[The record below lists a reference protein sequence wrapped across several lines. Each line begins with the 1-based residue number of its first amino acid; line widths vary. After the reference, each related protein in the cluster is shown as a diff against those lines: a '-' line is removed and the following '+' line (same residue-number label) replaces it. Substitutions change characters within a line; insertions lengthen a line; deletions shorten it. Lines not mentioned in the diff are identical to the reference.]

1 MRKYVPPG
9 RTVTFMA
16 LPGVPDITRPCGGG
30 PGGPAYGRIMGGS
43 WPDVLDLSGSGC
55 SDDYVGVTRR
65 ELLLA
70 AGIMPLAAGGF
81 TDLSSL
87 AGTDRTS
94 RPGIVRSA
102 FHVHSSFS
110 EGAQP
115 MTQFV
120 DANKTQASM
129 HSHAECLSR
138 LGFDLCM
145 FTDHDHRMAAEHPGQ
160 TLTPFP
166 TVEDFAHPIWRYTGQ
181 QIGSPASGF
190 FWLTLAGLQV
200 EVTAGS
206 GPGTEIVLASCDGRG
221 WNYRS
226 TLAGSTITVT
236 VIPGG
241 LAIAEMWILS
251 SVRPAMNGRP
261 EGSYGVK
268 YRFAAGAPEGSLT
281 ADGTIVTVTIPA
293 IADTE
298 NVFVVDPVAD
308 LARAFPDLGPL
319 VNDHGLYGLWF
330 GVTALTGRATATFLT
345 WQITRTTGLDEA
357 IEVQRGILAEL
368 APLYP
373 GLRLAQGL
381 EFSYSPTHLNWLA
394 TDGVRGVK
402 PSPGVTV
409 DDYLRS
415 CVDVVAAAGGACSYN
430 HMFGASM
437 GPVLTGALRR
447 GKILKTARHLLSTA
461 AYGSHVLEVGYN
473 VRGGMDLA
481 GHIEVWDILLAA
493 GIRIYADGATDNHAG
508 THRSYVNASNRF
520 CTDILAPSPDPRVA
534 LPALCQGRA
543 FVSLLG
549 AFSGEVDLAAA
560 GAVMGQQATVS
571 GTTTGVAVSFR
582 GLPPRSVL
590 RVLQYAM
597 HRNRSIDTRRA
608 PLKTFSRT
616 PAEGAGTMVFRV
628 PSVTSYVRVEV
639 VRSGSIVAFSNPI
652 FLCRA

>member
-1 MRKYVPPG
+1 
-9 RTVTFMA
+9 
-16 LPGVPDITRPCGGG
+16 
-30 PGGPAYGRIMGGS
+30 
-43 WPDVLDLSGSGC
+43 
-55 SDDYVGVTRR
+55 
-65 ELLLA
+65 
-70 AGIMPLAAGGF
+70 MPLAAGGF

-268 YRFAAGAPEGSLT
+268 YRFPAGSAEESARGR
-281 ADGTIVTVTIPA
+281 TIITVTPA
-293 IADTE
+293 IADTQNGSTPTWPTSPE
-298 NVFVVDPVAD
+298 PSCNSPPASTTTGV
-308 LARAFPDLGPL
+308 LR
-319 VNDHGLYGLWF
+319 LWF

-437 GPVLTGALRR
+437 GPVLTGPSGGGRSGDRAASAEHGGIRQPRPRGRVQRSGRYGSRRAHRGVGHLAGCRHPDLRR
-447 GKILKTARHLLSTA
+447 RGHGQPCRHPPVLRQREQPILH
-461 AYGSHVLEVGYN
+461 
-473 VRGGMDLA
+473 
-481 GHIEVWDILLAA
+481 GHPRAES
-493 GIRIYADGATDNHAG
+493 RP
-508 THRSYVNASNRF
+508 
-520 CTDILAPSPDPRVA
+520 PSRPPGPLPGPCVRVA
-534 LPALCQGRA
+534 PA
-543 FVSLLG
+543 FT
-549 AFSGEVDLAAA
+549 GEVDAAA

-608 PLKTFSRT
+608 PLKAFSRT
-616 PAEGAGTMVFRV
+616 PAEGAGSMVFRV

-652 FLCRA
+652 FLRRACSGDWGAASEGPRPGDGPGPIRQTG